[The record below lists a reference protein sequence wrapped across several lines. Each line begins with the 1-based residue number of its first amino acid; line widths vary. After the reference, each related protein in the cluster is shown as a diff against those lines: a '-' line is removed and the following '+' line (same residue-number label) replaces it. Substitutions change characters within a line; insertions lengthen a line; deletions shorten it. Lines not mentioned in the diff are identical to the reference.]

1 MLEQREPNVQGW
13 EKLLTVPS
21 PCVKSVPIY
30 FYICHRK
37 CTFPGH
43 KGVGVRVS

>member
-1 MLEQREPNVQGW
+1 MQDLGE
-13 EKLLTVPS
+13 LLKVPS

-30 FYICHRK
+30 FYICLRK

-43 KGVGVRVS
+43 KGVGVQVSERHCYT